1 MFSIATGWEGG
12 VIMHTQLHWS
22 VIHWEKRRKVQNL
35 SPLKNVGG
43 GGVTDFFDRLG
54 AIRV

>member
-43 GGVTDFFDRLG
+43 VTDLFDRLG
-54 AIRV
+54 AIRM